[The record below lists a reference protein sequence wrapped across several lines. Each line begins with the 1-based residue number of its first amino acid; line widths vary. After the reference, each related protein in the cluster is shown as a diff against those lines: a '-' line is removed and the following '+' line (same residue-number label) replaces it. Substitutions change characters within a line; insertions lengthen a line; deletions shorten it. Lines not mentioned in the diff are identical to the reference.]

1 MIGVKELYHLEPIY
15 KSFIWAGRK
24 LINRFHIE
32 TDLDNVG
39 TIYCAI
45 ALPGELDNRVTETGQ
60 PLSEF
65 YETHPEVFACDEEHF
80 PIRMTVT
87 CNEGFQSYQL
97 HPDDEYALEHEGCR
111 GKVSGAVA
119 LDESEHV
126 ATWLFGHKAE
136 DLDEFKQLVENKD
149 WENLFT
155 TLEVKDGDFVHTPAG
170 VIHGGE
176 GGGTVSATFGT
187 NGDITYRFYDQDRND
202 PNRPLHLDDVYGC
215 VHFPE
220 VPFFAERPIPVQ
232 EGDLIRTDYHDVDGE
247 YVAKRLKVN
256 GQADYAYDTFFI
268 LTNVDGRG
276 SVDGQPLDLGHTVLV
291 PANHG
296 PVALEGTMD
305 CIMISYHAK
314 RA

>member
-1 MIGVKELYHLEPIY
+1 MEPIY

-24 LINRFHIE
+24 LIDRFHIK

-45 ALPGELDNRVTETGQ
+45 ALPGELDNWVTEAKQ

-65 YETHPEVFACDEEHF
+65 YRTHPDLFSCDEAEF
-80 PIRMTVT
+80 PVRMTVT

-97 HPDDEYALEHEGCR
+97 HPDDAYALEHEGCR

-119 LDESEHV
+119 LDESDRV
-126 ATWLFGHKAE
+126 ATWLFGHKAK
-136 DLDEFKQLVENKD
+136 DLDEFKRLVERKD
-149 WENLFT
+149 WDALFT

-176 GGGTVSATFGT
+176 GGGIVSATFGT
-187 NGDITYRFYDQDRND
+187 NGDITYRFFDRDRND
-202 PNRPLHLDDVYGC
+202 PNRPLHLEDVYRC

-220 VPFFAERPIPVQ
+220 VPFCAEHPVPVQ
-232 EGDLIRTDYHDVDGE
+232 AGDLTRYDYHDVDGE
-247 YVAKRLKVN
+247 YVAKRLKLS
-256 GQADYAYDTFFI
+256 GRAQYEYDTFFI
-268 LTNVDGRG
+268 LTNVGGEGCIDGRPFELG
-276 SVDGQPLDLGHTVLV
+276 STVLV
-291 PANHG
+291 PAGYG
-296 PVALEGTMD
+296 PVSLEGAMD
-305 CIMISYHAK
+305 CIMISYHSK